1 MRLITKEQI
10 LEATANL
17 LGKTSLPN
25 GELSDWERF
34 AQDALDYCWRYHTWQ
49 WVLRKGNLVD
59 VESAGKAFLP
69 EDADYFGYLQVD
81 GSVVQS
87 ILDTGTSPYLQ
98 FDTTASRYEVVNGS
112 IGADI
117 VYSVEP
123 PELTESAKILFPS
136 AITVAIGATVL
147 AKQGENPN
155 KADISQEWDSFHV
168 ALDKHV
174 AVHERNAVRLP
185 GKSVNRQT
193 RQSVSGTHTGQVS

>member
-1 MRLITKEQI
+1 MRMITKEQI

-34 AQDALDYCWRYHTWQ
+34 AQDSLDYCWRYHTWQ
-49 WVLRKGNLVD
+49 WTLKRNQLVD
-59 VESAGKAFLP
+59 IDSAGKAYLP

-81 GSVVQS
+81 GSVLQS
-87 ILDTGTSPYLQ
+87 ILDTGTNPYLE
-98 FDTTASRYEVVNGS
+98 FDSGVSRYELVNGT
-112 IGADI
+112 IGGDI
-117 VYSVEP
+117 VYATEP
-123 PELTESAKILFPS
+123 PELTEDVKIPFPS
-136 AITVAIGATVL
+136 AVTVAIGATVL

-174 AVHERNAVRLP
+174 AVHEKNMPRLP
-185 GKSVNRQT
+185 GRSVNRQT
-193 RQSVSGTHTGQVS
+193 RQSVNGTFTGQVR